1 MKKIAYIFV
10 ALIAIS
16 ALLVGD
22 VGARGRGGGGRGEGR
37 EREEREREEFRRGRN
52 QERFRPSVNRP
63 AVNRPHPSG
72 QFTQPRGGGY
82 SKPNISDQRRT
93 LNPESFKP
101 QRNIRPETFRP
112 QANPRPESFRPQ
124 NNFRSGGGPGPN
136 RDLRFQPG
144 QQWGNRPTQEQ
155 VQRFLNL
162 PRNNVGQGRPGLG
175 KVGAAA
181 VGAAAGAVALDQFSN
196 RGRAAGDRA
205 SFGHQP
211 VRSDQPSRDINRQR
225 AQQIRDNYS
234 HRYPN
239 TFNRSWWAQ
248 HPQLAQ
254 YYWHNNIWPHHPW
267 NYWWRPATWIAL
279 SSWIVWNWGAP
290 VYYDYGSNF
299 YYDND
304 YVYFNGSRIASAG
317 QYYDQ
322 AARIVSNAP
331 EVNDDAADWMPLGVF
346 ALSQGAADTSNVV
359 LQLAVNKEGTIQG
372 TYYNNDNDVTK
383 PIKGVVDKKSQRAV
397 WTFADD
403 SNNAVIMET
412 SIYNLTL
419 DQTEVLVHFG
429 KERTEQWLLVRL
441 PEPPSQEGSS
451 Q

>member
-1 MKKIAYIFV
+1 M
-10 ALIAIS
+10 
-16 ALLVGD
+16 
-22 VGARGRGGGGRGEGR
+22 
-37 EREEREREEFRRGRN
+37 
-52 QERFRPSVNRP
+52 
-63 AVNRPHPSG
+63 
-72 QFTQPRGGGY
+72 
-82 SKPNISDQRRT
+82 
-93 LNPESFKP
+93 
-101 QRNIRPETFRP
+101 
-112 QANPRPESFRPQ
+112 
-124 NNFRSGGGPGPN
+124 
-136 RDLRFQPG
+136 
-144 QQWGNRPTQEQ
+144 
-155 VQRFLNL
+155 
-162 PRNNVGQGRPGLG
+162 
-175 KVGAAA
+175 
-181 VGAAAGAVALDQFSN
+181 
-196 RGRAAGDRA
+196 
-205 SFGHQP
+205 
-211 VRSDQPSRDINRQR
+211 
-225 AQQIRDNYS
+225 
-234 HRYPN
+234 
-239 TFNRSWWAQ
+239 
-248 HPQLAQ
+248 
-254 YYWHNNIWPHHPW
+254 
-267 NYWWRPATWIAL
+267 
-279 SSWIVWNWGAP
+279 
-290 VYYDYGSNF
+290 YYDYGSNF